1 MEADLTSVTQQF
13 FGVQIVSEGNFTN
26 HRFLNSFFISKM
38 VLGICF
44 SLAGA
49 LMEILSF
56 LMDEKNIQ

>member
-13 FGVQIVSEGNFTN
+13 FGVQIVSEGDFTN

-49 LMEILSF
+49 LMEILF
-56 LMDEKNIQ
+56 FNG

>member
-13 FGVQIVSEGNFTN
+13 FSVQIVSEGDFTN
-26 HRFLNSFFISKM
+26 HHFLNSFFISKM

-49 LMEILSF
+49 LLELLSF
-56 LMDEKNIQ
+56 